1 MVFHENDSVMKMCVL
16 NWNGLYKIILFIIDI
31 KCFFGKTIFC
41 CWNLLDVSFFVSCE
55 SEEYLVTSLIIVWA
69 LTERGSMTWQ
79 MKKQMQLGYLKQYFL
94 FTSYLFFKQSCISY
108 YHCTVSRSCA
118 TKLRRRWCL
127 VVCLLICH
135 NTWTTQL
142 VTLLISLK

>member
-1 MVFHENDSVMKMCVL
+1 M
-16 NWNGLYKIILFIIDI
+16 IL
-31 KCFFGKTIFC
+31 GKTIFC

-94 FTSYLFFKQSCISY
+94 FTSYLFFKQSCISNY
-108 YHCTVSRSCA
+108 YRQMTN
-118 TKLRRRWCL
+118 
-127 VVCLLICH
+127 LLITKKGFFCI
-135 NTWTTQL
+135 
-142 VTLLISLK
+142 ISFLNQNFIDKALWKESDILSILSCEVLKKCRKFENFICFFPIPP